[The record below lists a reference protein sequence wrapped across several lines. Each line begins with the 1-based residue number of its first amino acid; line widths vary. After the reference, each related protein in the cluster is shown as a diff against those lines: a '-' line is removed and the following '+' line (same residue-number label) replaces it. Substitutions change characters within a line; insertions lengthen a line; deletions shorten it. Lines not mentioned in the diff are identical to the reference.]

1 MGCNQKQNDSE
12 NVKVIIGKLLN
23 KAEIPIRPVI
33 SAFDSVQAR
42 SAIIKRLD
50 QFTVPLLES
59 CAEFLGIS
67 LSDQKG
73 FKIFAK
79 PALMDRVYFGFR
91 ALLPAKCKECSEDY
105 VIDHEPQ
112 VQPFFNCF
120 RCFKGSHDCERNRV
134 LHETLSKMNTPAG
147 FVWLC
152 DKCHDIVDP
161 IEPRKHKSRHNSG
174 TVPAGNQ
181 SSDSSN
187 ELSSIAFQNAL
198 SSTQRP
204 PSENTPENHAA
215 PPNETCQ
222 NFLNWNCPHGMS
234 GKKEVSGKCCSSIHP
249 GPGCVISLECQGRQE
264 GRVVRRA
271 RIVLSSIL
279 KSAKL
284 RLTAVHVLKRIV
296 RVFTLAPLERKTTT
310 TTISTVPPEK
320 RSRNKRVQIRTTAIL
335 NQVIF

>member
-1 MGCNQKQNDSE
+1 
-12 NVKVIIGKLLN
+12 
-23 KAEIPIRPVI
+23 
-33 SAFDSVQAR
+33 
-42 SAIIKRLD
+42 
-50 QFTVPLLES
+50 
-59 CAEFLGIS
+59 
-67 LSDQKG
+67 
-73 FKIFAK
+73 
-79 PALMDRVYFGFR
+79 
-91 ALLPAKCKECSEDY
+91 
-105 VIDHEPQ
+105 
-112 VQPFFNCF
+112 
-120 RCFKGSHDCERNRV
+120 
-134 LHETLSKMNTPAG
+134 MNTPAG

-174 TVPAGNQ
+174 TLPAGNH

-187 ELSSIAFQNAL
+187 ELSSIVFQNAL

-215 PPNETCQ
+215 PPNKTCQ
-222 NFLNWNCPHGMS
+222 NFLNWNCPTVWAGRR
-234 GKKEVSGKCCSSIHP
+234 KLVANAALLFI
-249 GPGCVISLECQGRQE
+249 PGCVISLECQGRQE

-271 RIVLSSIL
+271 WIVLSSIL